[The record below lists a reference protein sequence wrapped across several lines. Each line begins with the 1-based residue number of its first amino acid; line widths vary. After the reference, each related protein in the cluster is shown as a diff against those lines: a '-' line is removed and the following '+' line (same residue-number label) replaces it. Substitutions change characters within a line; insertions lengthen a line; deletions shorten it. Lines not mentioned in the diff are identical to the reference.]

1 MSGLILALDI
11 GTSSTRALLYEA
23 ESGAAVEESN
33 VSWSHD
39 PEVTPDGG
47 STLDADSLVEE
58 AVRCAASALAHSG
71 GRTIRAVAV
80 CTFWHSFV
88 GVDGPGRPTTPL
100 LLWSDQR
107 SAPQVARLH
116 DLLDVAQYVQR
127 TGCPLHTSFVPGRLL
142 WLKENHPH
150 SFAESARFLSPGEYL
165 FLRLFG
171 PEQVTCSH
179 SMASG
184 SGLLYQ
190 ASGEWDADTLSVLG
204 MDANRF
210 SPVVEGPVFGLL
222 PAFRDRLPALAD
234 IPWFPAIGDGAGSN
248 VGCGATTPNR
258 LALMIGT
265 SGAMRVVT
273 PGKVP
278 PAVPR
283 GLWRYQIG
291 PGRFMLGGAL
301 SNGGAVWAWLKRTI
315 RLPDISDDALEAAIQ
330 TLPPDGHGLTV
341 LPFLSGERA
350 PLWRDDLR
358 ATIHG
363 LSAATTTVELARAH
377 LEAVALRFAQ
387 IRAALRPVAP
397 GGEIIGT
404 GAGLLASRVWA
415 QIIADALG
423 EPIHL
428 SSEEQASSRGA
439 VLLAREH
446 LGMGA
451 IEDAPLPILTETI
464 TPNPSNTAIYQAALE
479 RQEALLT
486 LLWGR

>member
-1 MSGLILALDI
+1 MIGLILSLDI
-11 GTSSTRALLYEA
+11 GTSSTRALLYNA
-23 ESGAAVEESN
+23 ENGTVVEGS
-33 VSWSHD
+33 SFSLSHD
-39 PEVTPDGG
+39 PVVTPDGG
-47 STLDADSLVEE
+47 STLDADTLVEE
-58 AVRCAASALAHSG
+58 AVQCAAAALGHTQGQAVL
-71 GRTIRAVAV
+71 AVAL

-88 GVDGPGRPTTPL
+88 GVDKSGNARTPI

-107 SAPQVARLH
+107 SALQVARLQ
-116 DLLDVAQYVQR
+116 DLLDTKAYVQR
-127 TGCPLHTSFVPGRLL
+127 TGCPLHTSFTPGRLL
-142 WLKENHPH
+142 WLKETDADA
-150 SFAESARFLSPGEYL
+150 FAESTHFLSPGEYV
-165 FLRLFG
+165 FSRLLG
-171 PEQVTCSH
+171 LEKVTCSR

-184 SGLLYQ
+184 SGLLNQ
-190 ASGEWDADTLSVLG
+190 AMGEWDMETLSVLG
-204 MDANRF
+204 IEPARL
-210 SPVVEGPVFGLL
+210 SPLVEGPVSGLS
-222 PAFRDRLPALAD
+222 PDFQNRLPALANV
-234 IPWFPAIGDGAGSN
+234 PWFPAIGDGAASN
-248 VGCGATTPNR
+248 VGCGATTPER
-258 LALMIGT
+258 LALMVGT

-273 PGKVP
+273 PGAAP
-278 PAVPR
+278 PEVPR

-291 PGRFMLGGAL
+291 PERFMLGGAL
-301 SNGGAVWAWLKRTI
+301 SNGGAVWAWLKRTV
-315 RLPDISDDALEAAIQ
+315 RLPNISEDELEEAIAA
-330 TLPPDGHGLTV
+330 LPPDGHGLTV

-363 LSAATTTVELARAH
+363 LSAATTPVELARAH

-397 GGEIIGT
+397 SGEIIGT

-451 IEDAPLPILTETI
+451 IEDAPLPTLTETV

-479 RQEALLT
+479 RQEALLKS
-486 LLWGR
+486 LWGE